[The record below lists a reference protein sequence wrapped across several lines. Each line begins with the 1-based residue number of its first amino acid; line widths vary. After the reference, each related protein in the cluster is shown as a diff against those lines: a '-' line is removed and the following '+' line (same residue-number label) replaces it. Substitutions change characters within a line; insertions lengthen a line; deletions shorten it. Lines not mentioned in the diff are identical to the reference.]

1 MAKNTNLVQVSPQEW
16 IRRNPGES
24 DAEVKQRW
32 LQQEAAYTEQRQ
44 QRTRNLQRQ
53 ENLDRRVMSPAAA
66 NKKWGN
72 KVISTSGTGYGSTRN
87 R

>member
-1 MAKNTNLVQVSPQEW
+1 MTKKTNLVQVSPQEW

-24 DAEVKQRW
+24 DAAVKQRW
-32 LQQEAAYTEQRQ
+32 LRQEAAYAEQRQ
-44 QRTRNLQRQ
+44 QRTRNLQRA
-53 ENLDRRVMSPAAA
+53 ENLDRMVMSSAAA

-72 KVISTSGTGYGSTRN
+72 KVISASGTGYGSTRN